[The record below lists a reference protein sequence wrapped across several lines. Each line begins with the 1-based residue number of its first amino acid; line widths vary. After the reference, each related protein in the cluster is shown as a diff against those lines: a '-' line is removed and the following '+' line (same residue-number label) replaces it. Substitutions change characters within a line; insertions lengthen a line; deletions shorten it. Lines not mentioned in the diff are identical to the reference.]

1 MRTQLR
7 AIANEAAR
15 ESELVHDL
23 LFADEGGRRAAAW
36 RLCALDRFPARGRVA
51 VLAIA
56 PRDAD
61 VAVDD
66 VLARVRRQ
74 LALRHSLSL
83 IRADLALLVVSL
95 ADPRM
100 RADGLLAVARRVHAA
115 SAPGTAVAVGGA
127 ARALVDAARSC
138 DQALRAA
145 DVGAAVPALG
155 DVVRWDDLGVYQML
169 TAIPSDLLGT
179 DALHPGLRKLRAAP
193 HLLATLE
200 RYLDLAGD
208 VQRTAASLYLHRTT
222 LYHRLR
228 RIERM
233 ANIDLRKGDD
243 RLALHL
249 SMKLARLQGA
259 SWPS

>member
-7 AIANEAAR
+7 AIVNQASR
-15 ESELVHDL
+15 DDELVHDL
-23 LFADEGGRRAAAW
+23 LFAGERGRREAAW
-36 RLCALDRFPARGRVA
+36 KLCALERFPPRGRVA

-56 PRDAD
+56 PQDAD
-61 VAVDD
+61 VAVDE
-66 VLARVRRQ
+66 VLTRVRHQ
-74 LALRHSLSL
+74 LAPRHSLQL
-83 IRADLALLVVSL
+83 ARARHALLVVSL
-95 ADPRM
+95 ADPHVG
-100 RADGLLAVARRVHAA
+100 AGGALAVTRRVQRE
-115 SAPGTAVAVGGA
+115 SAGRTTVAIGGVV
-127 ARALVDAARSC
+127 RGLVDAARSC

-145 DVGAAVPALG
+145 DVAAAMPTFG
-155 DVVRWDDLGVYQML
+155 DVVQWDDLGVYQML
-169 TAIPSDLLGT
+169 TAIPSDLLGA
-179 DALHPGLRKLRAAP
+179 DALHPGLRKLLAARD
-193 HLLATLE
+193 LLATLE

-208 VQRTAASLYLHRTT
+208 MQQTAASLYLHRTT

-233 ANIDLRKGDD
+233 ADVDLRKGDD